1 MESRSA
7 DLSQDAGA
15 SAATRPLT
23 WVLVEILR
31 VTLNQVK
38 FWVSRLEEDPPSVT
52 KQEATSGAVPWEI
65 LVT

>member
-1 MESRSA
+1 MGSRSA

-15 SAATRPLT
+15 SAATRRLT
-23 WVLVEILR
+23 WVLFKVLR

-38 FWVSRLEEDPPSVT
+38 FWVLRLEEDPPSVT
-52 KQEATSGAVPWEI
+52 KKEPTSGAVPWEI